1 MTLAHAHMR
10 HRVRREIDVR
20 DQRRDHLPRQR
31 SLHGD
36 HRPLLGDRREPHAQF
51 GEFGLPI
58 VLHVVQHAGRTAGR
72 RGDVEAIR
80 CQPGDDAIVHHEAG
94 LVQQHAVAA
103 AARREPREAAGV
115 EAVEELR
122 RVGPDHLDLAERG
135 GVEHADR
142 VAHRAAFA
150 RDGAVH
156 VLAVARKPAG
166 ALPGADILEHRA
178 VRCGPIVDRRA
189 AHRFEQ
195 VAARGAG
202 QRAERHRRVR
212 HAKGGVADLRHW
224 PVRTGRPRSPAH
236 SCSTSCPGRSPCPSW
251 CSA

>member
-1 MTLAHAHMR
+1 MR
-10 HRVRREIDVR
+10 HRVRCEIDIR

-36 HRPLLGDRREPHAQF
+36 DRPLFGDRGEPHSQL
-51 GEFGLPI
+51 GEFRLP
-58 VLHVVQHAGRTAGR
+58 VVFHVVQHTGRAAGR
-72 RGDVEAIR
+72 RGDMEAIR
-80 CQPGDDAIVHHEAG
+80 CQSGDDAIVHHESG
-94 LVQQHAVAA
+94 LVQHHAVAA

-115 EAVEELR
+115 DAVEELR
-122 RVGPDHLDLAERG
+122 RVGANHLDLAERG

-150 RDGAVH
+150 RDGSGACPRRSRGNQR
-156 VLAVARKPAG
+156 ARCQVPTFSNTA
-166 ALPGADILEHRA
+166 PCD
-178 VRCGPIVDRRA
+178 CGPIVDRRA

-202 QRAERHRRVR
+202 ERAERHRRVR
-212 HAKGGVADLRHW
+212 HAEGGVADLRHW
-224 PVRTGRPRSPAH
+224 PIVAGRRPSPAH
-236 SCSTSCPGRSPCPSW
+236 SCSKSCPDRSPCLSW